1 MKILFFTGK
10 GGVGKSTMSAAGAW
24 QLSQKSRVLLVSL
37 DPAHNLG
44 DIFNIT
50 LNQKKTPY
58 TSSLFLKEIDL
69 QQLSHDYLKREINVL
84 SNSYSYLQTLNL
96 DNYFSVLRY
105 SPGIEEYALL
115 TSIEET
121 IRNETEFDYIIFD
134 TPPTGLTLRFLALP
148 KVTITWI
155 DRLIQIRQKILEKR
169 YTIQKIRGP
178 VKEGEDNPEIVLA
191 YNEKDDDVLKRLRRL
206 NDNYQG
212 LTKTLEGKDC
222 SIVLVFNP
230 DILSLK
236 ESQRLMEGLNDLN
249 LPLRLM
255 IDNKVTEA
263 NTAMA
268 NQVEENIKT
277 FAHNVPVERIYISD
291 RIIKRTE
298 GKLCDIP
305 EDIASKLI
313 QQFEENV

>member
-24 QLSQKSRVLLVSL
+24 QLSQDNRVLLVSL

-44 DIFNIT
+44 DIFGIT
-50 LNQKKTPY
+50 LNQKKMSY
-58 TSSLFLKEIDL
+58 TKNLSLKEIDL
-69 QQLSHDYLKREINVL
+69 QQLSNDYLKREINVI
-84 SNSYSYLQTLNL
+84 SGSYSYLQTLNL

-121 IRNETEFDYIIFD
+121 IRGGTEYDYIIFD

-148 KVTITWI
+148 RVTITWI
-155 DRLIQIRQKILEKR
+155 DRLTLIRQKILEKR
-169 YTIQKIRGP
+169 YTIQKIRGSL
-178 VKEGEDNPEIVLA
+178 KEGQANPEIVLA
-191 YNEKDDDVLKRLRRL
+191 YDENDDDVLKRLRKL
-206 NDNYQG
+206 NDNYQE
-212 LTKTLEGKDC
+212 LKKTLEGNDC

-236 ESQRLMEGLNDLN
+236 ESQRLIEGLNDLN

-255 IDNKVTEA
+255 INNKITSENISIA
-263 NTAMA
+263 NE
-268 NQVEENIKT
+268 VEERIKQYT
-277 FAHNVPVERIYISD
+277 HDIPIERVHISNDIVECMN
-291 RIIKRTE
+291 
-298 GKLCDIP
+298 GKLFNVP
-305 EDIASKLI
+305 EDIASKLL
-313 QQFEENV
+313 QQVEENV

>member
-69 QQLSHDYLKREINVL
+69 QQLSRDYLKREINVL

-148 KVTITWI
+148 RVTITWI

-178 VKEGEDNPEIVLA
+178 LKEGEENPEIVLA
-191 YNEKDDDVLKRLRRL
+191 YDEKDDDVLKRLRRL

-236 ESQRLMEGLNDLN
+236 ESQRLIEGLNDLN

-255 IDNKVTEA
+255 IDNKVTEE

-268 NQVEENIKT
+268 DQVEKTIKM
-277 FAHNVPVERIYISD
+277 FARNVPVERIHISSGIVECTD
-291 RIIKRTE
+291 

-305 EDIASKLI
+305 EDIASKLL
-313 QQFEENV
+313 QQCEENV

>member
-69 QQLSHDYLKREINVL
+69 QKLSRDYLKREINVL

-148 KVTITWI
+148 RVTITWI

-178 VKEGEDNPEIVLA
+178 LKEGEENPEIVLA
-191 YNEKDDDVLKRLRRL
+191 YDEKDDDVLKRLRRL

-236 ESQRLMEGLNDLN
+236 ESQRLIEGLNDLN

-255 IDNKVTEA
+255 IDNKVTEE

-268 NQVEENIKT
+268 DQVEETIKM
-277 FAHNVPVERIYISD
+277 FARNVPVERIYISSGIVECTD
-291 RIIKRTE
+291 

-305 EDIASKLI
+305 EDIASKLL
-313 QQFEENV
+313 QQCEENV

>member
-24 QLSQKSRVLLVSL
+24 QLSQDNRVLLVSL

-44 DIFNIT
+44 DIFSVT
-50 LNQKKTPY
+50 LNQKKTRY
-58 TSSLFLKEIDL
+58 TDTLFLKEVDL

-84 SNSYSYLQTLNL
+84 SSSYSYLQTLNL

-121 IRNETEFDYIIFD
+121 IRNETEFDYIVFD

-178 VKEGEDNPEIVLA
+178 VKEGERNPEIVLA
-191 YNEKDDDVLKRLRRL
+191 YDEKDDDVLKRLKKL

-212 LTKTLEGKDC
+212 LTKILEGKDC

-236 ESQRLMEGLNDLN
+236 ESQRLMEGLNNLN

-255 IDNKVTEA
+255 IDNKVTEE

-268 NQVEENIKT
+268 DQVEEKIKT

-291 RIIKRTE
+291 RITERTE

-313 QQFEENV
+313 KQFEDNV

>member
-69 QQLSHDYLKREINVL
+69 QQLSRDYLKREINVL

-148 KVTITWI
+148 RVTITWI

-178 VKEGEDNPEIVLA
+178 LKEGEENPEIVLA
-191 YNEKDDDVLKRLRRL
+191 YDEKDDDVLKRLRRL

-236 ESQRLMEGLNDLN
+236 ESQRLIEGLNDLN

-255 IDNKVTEA
+255 IDNKVTEE

-268 NQVEENIKT
+268 DQVEETIKM
-277 FAHNVPVERIYISD
+277 FARNVPVERIHISSGIVECTD
-291 RIIKRTE
+291 

-305 EDIASKLI
+305 EDIASKLL
-313 QQFEENV
+313 QQCEENV

>member
-44 DIFNIT
+44 DIFSVT
-50 LNQKKTPY
+50 LNQKKTRY
-58 TSSLFLKEIDL
+58 TDTLFLKEIDL
-69 QQLSHDYLKREINVL
+69 QELSRDYLKREINVL
-84 SNSYSYLQTLNL
+84 SSSYTYLQTLNL

-115 TSIEET
+115 TSIEEI

-148 KVTITWI
+148 RVTITWI
-155 DRLIQIRQKILEKR
+155 DRLILIRQKILEKR
-169 YTIQKIRGP
+169 YTIQKIRGSL
-178 VKEGEDNPEIVLA
+178 KEGEENPEIILE
-191 YNEKDDDVLKRLRRL
+191 YDEKDDDVLKRLRRL
-206 NDNYQG
+206 NDNYQALIEILQG
-212 LTKTLEGKDC
+212 NDC

-236 ESQRLMEGLNDLN
+236 ESQRLIEGLNDLN

-255 IDNKVTEA
+255 IDNKITED

-268 NQVEENIKT
+268 DQVEEEIKKFT
-277 FAHNVPVERIYISD
+277 NNVPVERVYISSG
-291 RIIKRTE
+291 IVECTE

-305 EDIASKLI
+305 EDIASKLV
-313 QQFEENV
+313 QQCEENV